1 MKKMFTTL
9 FASTLLV
16 GVMALPAVADD
27 DASVASVAS
36 SSNQFDIL
44 VDLVVSAGLAD
55 ALSATG
61 DADTLGAITVFAPT
75 DNAFRKLVYELQ
87 RKDGVSWY
95 KAFRTAF
102 RSSEAAIADT
112 VRGAVGGDLAT
123 VLLYHVSNE
132 AGAVPFAAAKTL
144 KDFDLP
150 MLGGGNVEIDGIRN
164 RFVRITDNN
173 DRRTYVYRSLS
184 DISAGDDIIH
194 GINRVLLP

>member
-9 FASTLLV
+9 FASMLLV
-16 GVMALPAVADD
+16 GVMALPAVAEDE
-27 DASVASVAS
+27 ASVASVAS

-61 DADTLGAITVFAPT
+61 ADDTLGAITVFAPT
-75 DNAFRKLVYELQ
+75 DDAFRKLVYELQ
-87 RKDGVSWY
+87 RSEGVSWY
-95 KAFRTAF
+95 KAFRTAY
-102 RSSEAAIADT
+102 RSSEATIADT
-112 VRGAVGGDLAT
+112 VRSAVGDDLAT

-132 AGAVPFAAAKTL
+132 AGAVPFAVAKTL

-150 MLGGGNVEIDGIRN
+150 MLAGGDVEIDGIRD
-164 RFVRITDNN
+164 RYVRLTDNN
-173 DRRTYVYRSLS
+173 NRRTYVYRSLS